1 MNDFLKDENG
11 GLVLPL
17 NGKALNDEE
26 WIKFKALKIDKNI
39 KSIKKSKLPF
49 DFCEKACVLVDEFRR
64 KTYNLEEEWV
74 IYFDYSTGEVIY
86 DKDKIN
92 YKIEY
97 NVSEFLLNYF
107 NKKTKIKAYKME
119 YE

>member
-1 MNDFLKDENG
+1 M
-11 GLVLPL
+11 
-17 NGKALNDEE
+17 
-26 WIKFKALKIDKNI
+26 IKI
-39 KSIKKSKLPF
+39 KL
-49 DFCEKACVLVDEFRR
+49 
-64 KTYNLEEEWV
+64 
-74 IYFDYSTGEVIY
+74 
-86 DKDKIN
+86 N